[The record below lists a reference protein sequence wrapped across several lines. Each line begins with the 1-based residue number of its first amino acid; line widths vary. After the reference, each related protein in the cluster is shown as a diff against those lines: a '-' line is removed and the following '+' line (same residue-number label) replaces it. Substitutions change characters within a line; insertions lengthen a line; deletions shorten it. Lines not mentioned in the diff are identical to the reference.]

1 MMNQKSLSIIIVN
14 YKNYEL
20 TNKCIDSVIDNMY
33 SIKDYEIIVI
43 DNNSPNESYEEIEKK
58 FGAIDNISIIKN
70 SINTGFGAANN
81 LGAKK
86 AKGEY
91 VLFLNPD
98 ILIVDNALEKMLEKI
113 KEDSEIGL
121 LSGKLLNDDNSLQYS
136 CRRIL
141 PLKKFLLCRTPFSK
155 LVSSK
160 TKDKYNF
167 EYLMKDFNHDVSS
180 EVEWVMGACMLM
192 KRDFF
197 FEVGMFSK
205 EYFMYFEDVD
215 LCYKVR
221 KKGKKVY
228 YLADAELIHLH
239 RQEST
244 KKLSK
249 MTMIHLKSMS
259 KFYYKYYFNKF
270 DLK

>member
-1 MMNQKSLSIIIVN
+1 MIKHNCLSIIIVN
-14 YKNYEL
+14 YNNYEL
-20 TNKCIDSVIDNMY
+20 TNKCIDSVLDNVKH
-33 SIKDYEIIVI
+33 IEYEIIVV
-43 DNNSPNESYEEIEKK
+43 DNNSPNNSYEKICER
-58 FGAIDNISIIKN
+58 FDNVDNINILRSHEN
-70 SINTGFGAANN
+70 NGFGAGNN
-81 LGAKK
+81 LGAEKSN
-86 AKGEY
+86 GEY
-91 VLFLNPD
+91 LLFINPD
-98 ILIVDNALEKMLEKI
+98 IIVIDDAIEKMLNMI
-113 KEDSEIGL
+113 KANDEIGL
-121 LSGKLLNDDNSLQYS
+121 LSGKLLNDDKSVQYS

-141 PLKKFLLCRTPFSK
+141 PLNEFLLCRTPFSK
-155 LVSSK
+155 LVSRK
-160 TKDKYNF
+160 KKEEYNNK
-167 EYLMKDFNHDVSS
+167 YLMKDFNHDVSS